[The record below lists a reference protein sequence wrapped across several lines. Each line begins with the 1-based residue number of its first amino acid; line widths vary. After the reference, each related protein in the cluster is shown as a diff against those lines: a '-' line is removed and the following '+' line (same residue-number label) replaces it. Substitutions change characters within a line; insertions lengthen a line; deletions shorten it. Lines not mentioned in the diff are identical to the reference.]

1 MSNSYA
7 EDLTP
12 MFKRGKV
19 QAQPILSFSN
29 EDKTR
34 THHPHDDALVVTVQI
49 EGYNVRK
56 VLVD

>member
-34 THHPHDDALVVTVQI
+34 THHPHDDALVVTV
-49 EGYNVRK
+49 
-56 VLVD
+56 